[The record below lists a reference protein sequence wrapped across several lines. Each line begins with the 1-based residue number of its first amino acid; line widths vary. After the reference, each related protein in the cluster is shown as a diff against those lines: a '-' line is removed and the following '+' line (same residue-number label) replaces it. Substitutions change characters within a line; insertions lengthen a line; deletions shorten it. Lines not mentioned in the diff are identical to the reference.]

1 MAINF
6 MKERAPDA
14 KWIRQAF
21 MLPKDSIDDLDMR
34 RRTYNTGYRK
44 FSDTTLGGNIAI
56 NPPPQRT
63 RWADVKENR
72 FHDKVSKGM
81 GRWYSENIDSNQV
94 LLHMRMGVA
103 SFNSLTSFFGNYYNP
118 AASALARTGRAEGLM
133 FNLGYIGGFVLT
145 LPWQG
150 FILVG
155 NAIKFMIQN
164 PSTKYYY
171 HKPVMPM
178 YWRAVNAILNQLAAN
193 MGVIA
198 GQGVEDYG
206 DNATALTP
214 DEVAERNKLLPDVW
228 RTDGG
233 IDMYQVATRYQR
245 MQGAQLAKLQA
256 IRENA
261 KTQAGLVAQYGDFL
275 NEEMAAF
282 PAERTMAQ
290 YLEYYLSMRGAKPV
304 PDEKKQI
311 PTSDKAPDT
320 QTDTSFT
327 STAAEYFR
335 DLFTFN
341 ENSADDTF
349 ADFLRA
355 EARDGA
361 QFVTF
366 SVDNPGPTSESFSN
380 SVKES
385 EIAMT
390 INGMSG
396 GYRSTRFSVANG
408 NVADNI
414 VTDVIGAAV
423 GAVTDLIGGAAAAIG
438 VSGLAQLFGNALV
451 DIPKHWDQSTANL
464 PRMQYTM
471 ELRAPFGNDISRF
484 QNLMVPLAMILA
496 CALPLST
503 GPRSYAAPFL
513 IEAYCKGRAQTR
525 LGIIDS
531 LEITRGTGNVG
542 YNNDQKPLGI
552 DISFSIIDLSSI
564 MHVPITTFSP
574 LEAIKPGGL
583 SRMFMSDDTAFSD
596 YLASLSSL
604 GLNDQ
609 IYFWPKLKRNFY
621 RQVLDWTNWTSPSYW
636 ANYSMGTDIG
646 RLLSG
651 LIADPTAKQ

>member
-34 RRTYNTGYRK
+34 RRTYNKGYRK
-44 FSDTTLGGNIAI
+44 FSDTTLGGNISV

-81 GRWYSENIDSNQV
+81 GRWYSENLDSTQV
-94 LLHMRMGVA
+94 LLHMRMGTA
-103 SFNSLTSFFGNYYNP
+103 SHNALTTFFGNYYNP
-118 AASALARTGRAEGLM
+118 AASALARTGRAESLM
-133 FNLGYIGGFVLT
+133 FKIGKLAGFVMT

-155 NAIKFMIQN
+155 QMIRFMAQT
-164 PSTKYYY
+164 PSTKFYY

-178 YWRAVNAILNQLAAN
+178 YWSAVSGILNQLAAN
-193 MGVIA
+193 MGIIA
-198 GQGVEDYG
+198 GQGFEDYG
-206 DNATALTP
+206 DNATGLTP
-214 DEVAERNKLLPDVW
+214 EEVAERNKLLPDVW

-233 IDMYQVATRYQR
+233 IDIYQVATRYQR

-261 KTQAGLVAQYGDFL
+261 KTQAGMVAQYGDFL
-275 NEEMAAF
+275 NEELSAF

-290 YLEYYLSMRGAKPV
+290 YLEYYLSMRGAKPI
-304 PDEKKQI
+304 PDEKSQV
-311 PTSDKAPDT
+311 PTSDASPDAKSE
-320 QTDTSFT
+320 TSFLT
-327 STAAEYFR
+327 TAAETFR

-341 ENSADDTF
+341 ENVADDSFT
-349 ADFLRA
+349 DFLRA

-366 SVDNPGPTSESFSN
+366 SVDNPGPTSESFTN

-390 INGMSG
+390 INSMSG
-396 GYRSTRFSVANG
+396 GYRSTRFSMANG
-408 NVADNI
+408 NVADNV
-414 VTDVIGAAV
+414 VTDVIGGAITAV
-423 GAVTDLIGGAAAAIG
+423 KDLIGGAAASIG
-438 VSGLAQLFGNALV
+438 MSGLAQLFGNALV

-496 CALPLST
+496 AALPLST

-542 YNNDQKPLGI
+542 YTEEGKPLGV

-564 MHVPITTFSP
+564 MHVPITTFGIFEP
-574 LEAIKPGGL
+574 LTPGGL
-583 SRMFMSDDTAFSD
+583 SRMFMSDDSAFSD
-596 YLASLSSL
+596 YLAATSSL

-609 IYFWPKLKRNFY
+609 IYFWPKLKRNYY
-621 RQVLDWTNWTSPSYW
+621 RAVLDWTNWTSSSYW
-636 ANYSMGTDIG
+636 ANYTMGTDIG

-651 LIADPTAKQ
+651 IIADPTAKI